1 MIRFSMS
8 FLFSAWR
15 RDLFWFFISVSFLSR
30 LFSSNFVMETSR
42 IFRCCEHVPFERS
55 FTGEQLSQA
64 TRLIQAWERKTTLR
78 ILRFM
83 SLVPTQFLL
92 LLLEAKQFSDHLLKR
107 QENQYFQMQIISSK
121 LSFILL
127 ASSLIKSDAAVDN
140 RSSEWWHTAAFR
152 FRLLSSGDM
161 EKQFPSK
168 LRKASRKQLKLHCST
183 VLWIFICCRFSL
195 RHKSR

>member
-30 LFSSNFVMETSR
+30 LFSPNFVMETSR
-42 IFRCCEHVPFERS
+42 IFRPCEHVPLES
-55 FTGEQLSQA
+55 FSGEQLSQA

-83 SLVPTQFLL
+83 SFVPTHFLL
-92 LLLEAKQFSDHLLKR
+92 LLLEGKQFSDHLLKR

-121 LSFILL
+121 FSFILL

-140 RSSEWWHTAAFR
+140 RSSERWHTAAFR

-168 LRKASRKQLKLHCST
+168 LRKASRKQLKAPLLHGFMDFY
-183 VLWIFICCRFSL
+183 LL
-195 RHKSR
+195 